1 MILEDSILKTFE
13 IDTNGNLIQNG
24 LPIKLTP
31 NYSGKVTILSLTD
44 EDGCKRV
51 LNDDVHIEVKQLPE
65 LALNIDDRCVGDSS
79 FILNQATPYGG
90 TYFINNEPSTFF
102 DVENLEIGD
111 YFFRYEYID
120 PVTSCY
126 NDIQE
131 IITISQSP
139 EANIAFSPQP
149 ANITDP
155 EIYFTDNSNT
165 NISNSIWD
173 LGDGNIIYDEINFW
187 HYYES
192 AGEYVVKYYITN
204 EYNCTDSV
212 IENLIIN
219 PEYNIY
225 IPNAFSP
232 NDDNDNDY
240 FYPSVIGQKTYNIKI
255 YDRWGGIIYN
265 EDNEQWDGTSNGKLM
280 PRGTYSYTI
289 TIYDYKNKLFVYT
302 GLVSL
307 LE

>member
-1 MILEDSILKTFE
+1 MVSLAYSSS
-13 IDTNGNLIQNG
+13 
-24 LPIKLTP
+24 LP
-31 NYSGKVTILSLTD
+31 
-44 EDGCKRV
+44 
-51 LNDDVHIEVKQLPE
+51 
-65 LALNIDDRCVGDSS
+65 A
-79 FILNQATPYGG
+79 
-90 TYFINNEPSTFF
+90 
-102 DVENLEIGD
+102 
-111 YFFRYEYID
+111 
-120 PVTSCY
+120 
-126 NDIQE
+126 
-131 IITISQSP
+131 
-139 EANIAFSPQP
+139 
-149 ANITDP
+149 
-155 EIYFTDNSNT
+155 
-165 NISNSIWD
+165 NISNSVWD

-265 EDNEQWDGTSNGKLM
+265 KDNEQWDGTSNGKLM